1 MVSLRD
7 DWNWLR
13 PQIFLFPIF
22 MMEAMDLNLKTLLAI
37 LIGAVVIGAVVLVV
51 KTASVVNSAVNAVI
65 AVAVIIALVIIVIW
79 MFRYAKRK

>member
-1 MVSLRD
+1 
-7 DWNWLR
+7 
-13 PQIFLFPIF
+13 

-37 LIGAVVIGAVVLVV
+37 LIGALVIGGIVMAV
-51 KTASVVNSAVNAVI
+51 KTASVINSAFNAVI